1 MVLMRG
7 PRAASGGRAVVSV
20 AASVSLHLLVGVG
33 TTAVF
38 LGGTL
43 GAFWHHPEPPMVEI
57 VAGEDRG
64 RSTVV
69 VASRETHKA
78 ARLRTP
84 APADMPP
91 PQPVAATIAQ
101 AAADTILQ
109 PAADTIAQPAADTI
123 AQPAADTIA
132 QPAADTIAQT
142 AADTTVPPSPAMAET
157 AASTLREATHEGEP
171 LAPGEVFADQ
181 IRIDEQRIAG
191 SDGVPTTDSPA
202 ANPVPQVSL
211 TATHQSR
218 ARLDEVSRN
227 PSLSARAESEV
238 MVGRPEMFE
247 FLLDHPDFATH
258 ITRALRLARYR
269 IWRTDDGMFIDDGW
283 GATGQL
289 TVVHS
294 AGGTRMLYAKGEF
307 QHKLLPPIP
316 GEAVVTIDYETWP
329 TQDGRHLL
337 QARLAGQLKID
348 NAFATLMLKIASSVA
363 REKAA
368 KESRRLLQT
377 FAKVLRAIDETPAAV
392 YASVS
397 ARPDVPQHQLERF
410 RVLLGLP

>member
-1 MVLMRG
+1 MRG
-7 PRAASGGRAVVSV
+7 PRARCGRRAV
-20 AASVSLHLLVGVG
+20 ASVGASLSLHLLVGVG
-33 TTAVF
+33 TTSVF
-38 LGGTL
+38 LGATL
-43 GAFWHHPEPPMVEI
+43 GAFGPDPEPPMVEI

-64 RSTVV
+64 RSTVT
-69 VASRETHKA
+69 APSRDARKA
-78 ARLRTP
+78 ARLSTP
-84 APADMPP
+84 APPGMRAA
-91 PQPVAATIAQ
+91 PVAATTAQ
-101 AAADTILQ
+101 AATGI
-109 PAADTIAQPAADTI
+109 IAQPAPPTTQSAAETTTQPVAETI
-123 AQPAADTIA
+123 AR
-132 QPAADTIAQT
+132 T
-142 AADTTVPPSPAMAET
+142 AVETTVPPSPATTET
-157 AASTLREATHEGEP
+157 AAAILREAAHEGER
-171 LAPGEVFADQ
+171 LAPGEVVDDQ
-181 IRIDEQRIAG
+181 IRIDERRVAG
-191 SDGVPTTDSPA
+191 SDDALPTTDSPVT
-202 ANPVPQVSL
+202 NPVLPGGLPASQL
-211 TATHQSR
+211 DR
-218 ARLDEVSRN
+218 ARLEEVTRN

-238 MVGRPEMFE
+238 MVGRLEVFE

-307 QHKLLPPIP
+307 QHKLLPSIP

-348 NAFATLMLKIASSVA
+348 SAFATLMLKIANSVA

-377 FAKVLRAIDETPAAV
+377 FAKVLRAIDETPGTV
-392 YASVS
+392 YASLRT
-397 ARPDVPQHQLERF
+397 RPDVPQHELERF

>member
-1 MVLMRG
+1 MILMRG

-33 TTAVF
+33 TTSVF

-91 PQPVAATIAQ
+91 QPVAATIAQ
-101 AAADTILQ
+101 A
-109 PAADTIAQPAADTI
+109 AADTIAQPAADTI
-123 AQPAADTIA
+123 AQPAADTIP
-132 QPAADTIAQT
+132 QPATDTIAQT
-142 AADTTVPPSPAMAET
+142 AAETTVPPAMAET
-157 AASTLREATHEGEP
+157 TASTLREATHEGEP

-289 TVVHS
+289 TVLHS

-348 NAFATLMLKIASSVA
+348 NAFATVMLKIASSVA

>member
-101 AAADTILQ
+101 AAADTI
-109 PAADTIAQPAADTI
+109 AQPAADTI
-123 AQPAADTIA
+123 LQPAADTIA

>member
-1 MVLMRG
+1 V
-7 PRAASGGRAVVSV
+7 ASV
-20 AASVSLHLLVGVG
+20 AASLSLHLLVGVG
-33 TTAVF
+33 TTSVF

-43 GAFWHHPEPPMVEI
+43 GAFFGPDPEPPIVEI
-57 VAGEDRG
+57 VAGENRG
-64 RSTVV
+64 RSTVT
-69 VASRETHKA
+69 ASPREARKA
-78 ARLRTP
+78 ARLSTLARP
-84 APADMPP
+84 GMPP
-91 PQPVAATIAQ
+91 APVAATTAQGAAEIIARP
-101 AAADTILQ
+101 AAAGTTQSAAETTTQ
-109 PAADTIAQPAADTI
+109 PAAETATQPAAETL
-123 AQPAADTIA
+123 AEAAVE
-132 QPAADTIAQT
+132 
-142 AADTTVPPSPAMAET
+142 TTVPSSPATTET
-157 AASTLREATHEGEP
+157 AAATLREAAHEGEP
-171 LAPGEVFADQ
+171 LAPGEVVDDQ
-181 IRIDEQRIAG
+181 IRIDERRVAG
-191 SDGVPTTDSPA
+191 SDDALPTTNSPA
-202 ANPVPQVSL
+202 ANPVVPGDLHASHL
-211 TATHQSR
+211 DR
-218 ARLDEVSRN
+218 ARLEEVTRN

-238 MVGRPEMFE
+238 MVGRLEVFE

-307 QHKLLPPIP
+307 QHKLLPSIP

-348 NAFATLMLKIASSVA
+348 SAFATLMLKVANSVA

-377 FAKVLRAIDETPAAV
+377 FAKVLRAIDETPGAV
-392 YASVS
+392 YASLR
-397 ARPDVPQHQLERF
+397 ARPDVPQHELERF